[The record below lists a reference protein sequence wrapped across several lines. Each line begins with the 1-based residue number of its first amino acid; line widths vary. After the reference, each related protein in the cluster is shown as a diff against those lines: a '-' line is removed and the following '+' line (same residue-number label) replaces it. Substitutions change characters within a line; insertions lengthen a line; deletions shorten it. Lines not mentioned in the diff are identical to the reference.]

1 MKVSTREQYGLRAMA
16 ELAARYGDGAVALGE
31 VAQAQGLPLPYLEQ
45 IVPALR
51 AAGLIKSRRGAH
63 GGYELTRPPATITV
77 GEVLRA
83 LSGDILPVRC
93 VSERGGHCARSS
105 LCTARTVWEA
115 VQRRLVETL
124 DTMTLAD
131 LLTRED

>member
-1 MKVSTREQYGLRAMA
+1 MKVSTREQYGLRVMA
-16 ELAARYGDGAVALGE
+16 ELAARYGGGVVALGE

-51 AAGLIKSRRGAH
+51 KAGLVRSRRGAR
-63 GGYELTRPPATITV
+63 GGYELARPPAAITV

-93 VSERGGHCARSS
+93 VSERGTRCARSS
-105 LCTARTVWEA
+105 SCTARAVWEA

-124 DTMTLAD
+124 DNMTLAD
-131 LLTRED
+131 LLTGED